1 MVRDEQGR
9 EMHKSSG
16 NMIEF
21 NEAAE
26 KMGSDVV
33 RWLYAMQNPA
43 QNINFG
49 FGPADDVRRRFVLP
63 LWNVYAFFVTYAN
76 LDRFTPA
83 GPGRLETPAVLD
95 RWVRALLARLITTVR
110 ASLDD
115 FDVPG
120 AARAIERFV
129 EDLSLWYVRRGRRRY
144 WKSELDADKQ
154 AAYQTLYDVLATLVR
169 LLAPFVPF
177 LAETMYQNLV
187 RAVSPG
193 APESVHLCEMPVADP
208 AADDP
213 ALIEATERTRELV
226 SLGRSARNAAKIRVR
241 QPLEAAIVIDRS
253 GMIERFPELA
263 EHMRDE
269 LNVKALRFAASHRT
283 LGRLEVRPRFDL
295 LGPKFGGRITAI
307 VDALR
312 VRGEAL
318 VDETPAREPFRLRLE
333 GGEEVVLERAEV
345 DVRIHWRAGLVGAGD
360 GGVWVVLETTL
371 TDDLVRE
378 GMARELIHQ
387 IQQLRKEAGFQ
398 IADRITLYYEGDSAL
413 AEVLLKHRDYVLR
426 EVLGREARAGLPPA
440 GAVIH
445 RKALRLD
452 GREIMVGIAQI
463 T

>member
-1 MVRDEQGR
+1 M
-9 EMHKSSG
+9 
-16 NMIEF
+16 
-21 NEAAE
+21 
-26 KMGSDVV
+26 
-33 RWLYAMQNPA
+33 
-43 QNINFG
+43 
-49 FGPADDVRRRFVLP
+49 
-63 LWNVYAFFVTYAN
+63 
-76 LDRFTPA
+76 
-83 GPGRLETPAVLD
+83 
-95 RWVRALLARLITTVR
+95 
-110 ASLDD
+110 
-115 FDVPG
+115 
-120 AARAIERFV
+120 
-129 EDLSLWYVRRGRRRY
+129 
-144 WKSELDADKQ
+144 
-154 AAYQTLYDVLATLVR
+154 
-169 LLAPFVPF
+169 
-177 LAETMYQNLV
+177 
-187 RAVSPG
+187 
-193 APESVHLCEMPVADP
+193 ADP

-360 GGVWVVLETTL
+360 GGMWVVLETTL

-398 IADRITLYYEGDSAL
+398 IADRIMLYYEGDSAL
-413 AEVLLKHRDYVLR
+413 AEVLLKHRDYLLR